1 MPAFDYRA
9 AKSVEELLILLSEVE
24 RRVKILAGGTD
35 LLIQLREGKT
45 EAGLLVDIKKI
56 PQPTARVA
64 HRRSSVVLPGLP

>member
-1 MPAFDYRA
+1 MSAFDYRA

-56 PQPTARVA
+56 PQLT
-64 HRRSSVVLPGLP
+64 SVVYNP